1 MRYTNEPD
9 DSCHYIDSVLG
20 NTDEMMD
27 NIQEIVSKT
36 ISKNTEE
43 LETVRSINQTLRIDN
58 RELSSRVE
66 ELEMQLSDKE
76 QEIADLHRQLKDY
89 ESEIYRL
96 ECEIQEVS
104 A

>member
-1 MRYTNEPD
+1 MRYTDEPD
-9 DSCHYIDSVLG
+9 DSCPYIDSVL
-20 NTDEMMD
+20 TDTEKTLNKMYDDFSDIIYD
-27 NIQEIVSKT
+27 NKR
-36 ISKNTEE
+36 N
-43 LETVRSINQTLRIDN
+43 LETVRNINQTLRIDN

-76 QEIADLHRQLKDY
+76 QEIADLHSQLKDY